1 MTPYHRLLSLCITHP
16 PTPTHTHTHT
26 HTPTHPH
33 TPTHTY
39 TPTCTHSCSRCAEWE
54 LLCLASSLL
63 GQSLVASASGN
74 VATTR
79 RALEAFLDS
88 ARYRY
93 TCVVYAYL
101 LVTPGDINWHFSG
114 TTCTSP
120 PHSLFLT
127 SLTAHSHPT
136 FSSHLLTPT
145 LSSPVTPSPL
155 TPTPPHLLY
164 WHTSGLLRSLLLLA
178 HNITERNFPQAWA
191 QRRELPSCDG
201 GMQTLLEC
209 LSPPG
214 SQCPG
219 PRAVAAPSQ
228 RASEPCRLSQ
238 WEEGKEP
245 KEGEPFFN
253 GREIEGR
260 EEGECN
266 LH

>member
-1 MTPYHRLLSLCITHP
+1 MARPVPPLLILYFLPLLPLTLIP
-16 PTPTHTHTHT
+16 P
-26 HTPTHPH
+26 
-33 TPTHTY
+33 
-39 TPTCTHSCSRCAEWE
+39 
-54 LLCLASSLL
+54 
-63 GQSLVASASGN
+63 
-74 VATTR
+74 
-79 RALEAFLDS
+79 
-88 ARYRY
+88 
-93 TCVVYAYL
+93 
-101 LVTPGDINWHFSG
+101 
-114 TTCTSP
+114 
-120 PHSLFLT
+120 
-127 SLTAHSHPT
+127 SHPT
-136 FSSHLLTPT
+136 FSPPLSPPPLL
-145 LSSPVTPSPL
+145 LHPSPPLPPL
-155 TPTPPHLLY
+155 TSYIGTL
-164 WHTSGLLRSLLLLA
+164 SGLLRSLLLLA
-178 HNITERNFPQAWA
+178 HNITERNFPQVWA

-245 KEGEPFFN
+245 KEGEPFFS